1 MDAGQRAHT
10 VRDAQQSVPGGFDL
24 SLRAA
29 THFRSWDAGAGTPLP
44 KDDNPQYQ
52 QWTFSIQREVP
63 GHGVVEANYVGTKG
77 THLFFGQG
85 DVVSELDPLAPSYW
99 GMGRNTLTSLVQ
111 NPFYGI
117 ITNPASTS
125 YNQPTIQL
133 NRLLRPYV
141 AYTSVGGYRASRNIA
156 NSIYHAM
163 TIKYEKRF
171 SRGLSVVA
179 HYTISKMMSDSD
191 VSGSDVNFIAGDSSI
206 QDYFNLRNERSL
218 SAFDVPQ
225 RLVVSFDYQLPL
237 GRGRT
242 FGKSMNRV
250 LDGVI
255 GGWEVSGIISAAS
268 RTPLGITQSAST
280 LWIGS
285 QRPNQIGDPDRA
297 GSGARQVEQLF
308 QREGVLDDRT
318 GSDRLHSALPF
329 QLSRTEPGQRRCHA
343 DEELLHQGAEVRA
356 TAAGGIWRDE
366 LSAVGHAQHQL
377 RQHELR
383 PDHQRGR
390 QSLGS
395 GGRQILFLIRGR
407 GWLLLM
413 GLDVVVH
420 LFQ

>member
-1 MDAGQRAHT
+1 VKGEVGTAFGFTDTSIPWTLDSGRTQYATLDNPFPVGLT
-10 VRDAQQSVPGGFDL
+10 YPPGRDASSFLG
-24 SLRAA
+24 
-29 THFRSWDAGAGTPLP
+29 RSAGTPLP
-44 KDDNPQYQ
+44 RDDNPQYQ

-85 DVVSELDPLAPSYW
+85 DVVSELDPLAPTYW

-133 NRLLRPYV
+133 NRLLRPYAV
-141 AYTSVGGYRASRNIA
+141 YTSVGGYRASRNIA

-179 HYTISKMMSDSD
+179 HYTISKMLSDSD

-250 LDGVI
+250 LDAVV

-285 QRPNQIGDPDRA
+285 QRPNQIGDP
-297 GSGARQVEQLF
+297 SV
-308 QREGVLDDRT
+308 
-318 GSDRLHSALPF
+318 
-329 QLSRTEPGQRRCHA
+329 
-343 DEELLHQGAEVRA
+343 QGAVRDKLNNYFNVKAFSTIGPDLIGSTPRFLSNYRGPNLVNEDA
-356 TAAGGIWRDE
+356 TLMKNFFIKERKYVQLRLEAYGVTNSPQWGTPSTSFGSTSFGQITSAGGNR
-366 LSAVGHAQHQL
+366 SVQVAGK
-377 RQHELR
+377 
-383 PDHQRGR
+383 
-390 QSLGS
+390 
-395 GGRQILFLIRGR
+395 FY
-407 GWLLLM
+407 
-413 GLDVVVH
+413 
-420 LFQ
+420 F

>member
-1 MDAGQRAHT
+1 MDARQRADA
-10 VRDAQQSVPGGFDL
+10 VRDPQQSVSGRVDIASGPGRF
-24 SLRAA
+24 
-29 THFRSWDAGAGTPLP
+29 F
-44 KDDNPQYQ
+44 
-52 QWTFSIQREVP
+52 VP
-63 GHGVVEANYVGTKG
+63 GTGRRNAFAERRQSAVPTVDLLDPAGSAGPRCGGGELRRHQGHAPVLWAGGRGVGTRSAG
-77 THLFFGQG
+77 SDILGHGEEHAHLAG
-85 DVVSELDPLAPSYW
+85 
-99 GMGRNTLTSLVQ
+99 Q

-125 YNQPTIQL
+125 FNQPTIQL
-133 NRLLRPYV
+133 NRLLRPYA

-179 HYTISKMMSDSD
+179 HYTISKMLSDSD

-242 FGKSMNRV
+242 LGKSMNRV
-250 LDGVI
+250 LDAVV

-285 QRPNQIGDPDRA
+285 QRPNQIGDPTVQ
-297 GSGARQVEQLF
+297 GAVRDKLNNYFNVKAFSTIGPDLI
-308 QREGVLDDRT
+308 
-318 GSDRLHSALPF
+318 GSDSTLPF
-329 QLSRTEPGQRRCHA
+329 DLSRTEPGQRRCHA
-343 DEELLHQGAEVRA
+343 DEEFLHQGTQVVQLRLEAYGVTNSPQWGTPTPASAVRA
-356 TAAGGIWRDE
+356 SVRSPARAAIAPSRW
-366 LSAVGHAQHQL
+366 
-377 RQHELR
+377 
-383 PDHQRGR
+383 
-390 QSLGS
+390 LGS
-395 GGRQILFLIRGR
+395 SISDSMARPAS
-407 GWLLLM
+407 LM
-413 GLDVVVH
+413 GLDCS
-420 LFQ
+420 LPSP